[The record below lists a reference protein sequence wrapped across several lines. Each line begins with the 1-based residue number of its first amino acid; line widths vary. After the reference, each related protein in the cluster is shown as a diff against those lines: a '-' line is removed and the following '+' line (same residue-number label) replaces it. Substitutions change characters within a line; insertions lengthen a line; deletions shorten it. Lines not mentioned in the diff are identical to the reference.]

1 MKSWPA
7 LCPQPRVGG
16 RSGNKTKVD
25 GQYRNNVSTIRRLL
39 TIVAPN
45 GLGHDVG
52 TFFSDTFG
60 VSPSDIERYGA
71 FDVSLI
77 NDLPLFIDPFL
88 LFHSEKDEY
97 QALHHQ
103 IIDYL
108 VFLRDRAAS
117 GPVSDGDLRNW
128 YCFPEV
134 KQNWFGFSLIGN
146 GGSGLGIDFA
156 RELHA
161 NLNVIFSN
169 FGDEK
174 ITEGS
179 HLEKVCLISEGVGRD
194 NISDFVTN
202 LIKDYLCRYT
212 ETFAAQHLSP
222 SQARPVV
229 IGRAIFNETTQTWQR
244 KTYNLPWVD
253 GDFVL
258 LTPRDMLTR
267 DETWINRSDL
277 IHNFNQIPTAIP
289 DTGLRAAVTNYFE
302 LSLRRRAPRKPP
314 TADDRSASAAET
326 ILQFPQLIDYYIKLK
341 EMRGDDAA
349 DLSAEKVL
357 LTEIQFSKRLR
368 EILQPLLATT
378 DFYKIA
384 GGTYAEAHTRLAYL
398 KHVIEDNGGW
408 RIFYGE
414 DGLPFKRENDLQIL
428 YRLVWFGTPADIGR
442 EANDGRGPVDFKASR
457 GRNKT
462 LIEMKLASN
471 TKLEMNLKKQVEVY
485 QVSADAERGIKA
497 IIYFTY
503 AERQRVDRILKRLGL
518 AGNKD
523 IVLIDARSDNKPS
536 ASRAA

>member
-1 MKSWPA
+1 MA
-7 LCPQPRVGG
+7 
-16 RSGNKTKVD
+16 
-25 GQYRNNVSTIRRLL
+25 
-39 TIVAPN
+39 
-45 GLGHDVG
+45 

-60 VSPSDIERYGA
+60 ISPDVLEAYGA

-88 LFHSEKDEY
+88 LFHSEKAEY
-97 QALHHQ
+97 QELHHQ

-108 VFLRDRAAS
+108 VFLRDRARS
-117 GPVSDGDLRNW
+117 GTVSDGDLRNW

-134 KQNWFGFSLIGN
+134 KQNWFGFSLVGN

-169 FGDEK
+169 FGDEQ

-202 LIKDYLCRYT
+202 LIQDYLCRYT
-212 ETFAAQHLSP
+212 EAFAVKHL
-222 SQARPVV
+222 AAEHVRPTS
-229 IGRAIFNETTQTWQR
+229 IARAIFNEATQTWAR
-244 KTYNLPWVD
+244 KSYSLPWVD

-277 IHNFNQIPTAIP
+277 LRNFEQVPTAIG
-289 DTGLRAAVTNYFE
+289 DGQLRAAVDNYFR
-302 LSLRRRAPRKPP
+302 LALRRRAPRKPP
-314 TADDRSASAAET
+314 TADDRTASAAET
-326 ILQFPQLIDYYIKLK
+326 IRHFPQLIDYYIKLK

-357 LTEIQFSKRLR
+357 MTEVQFSKRLR
-368 EILQPLLATT
+368 EILQPLLAAT
-378 DFYKIA
+378 DFYTVA
-384 GGTYAEAHTRLAYL
+384 GGTYAEAHARLAYL

-408 RIFYGE
+408 RIFYDDE
-414 DGLPFKRENDLQIL
+414 GLPFKREGDLQIL

-462 LIEMKLASN
+462 LVEMKLASN
-471 TKLEMNLKKQVEVY
+471 TKLETNLKKQVEIY
-485 QVSADAERGIKA
+485 MASADAERGIKA
-497 IIYFTY
+497 IIYFSY
-503 AERQRVDRILKRLGL
+503 AERQRVDRILKRLGMSE
-518 AGNKD
+518 NKD

-536 ASRAA
+536 ASKAA